1 MQAPMQMQMPMGGMG
16 GQWTKELGGAGGTKF
31 C

>member
-1 MQAPMQMQMPMGGMG
+1 MQGPMQMPFGGMG
-16 GQWTKELGGAGGTKF
+16 GQWTKELGGTGGTKF

>member
-1 MQAPMQMQMPMGGMG
+1 MQGPMQMPMGGMG
-16 GQWTKELGGAGGTKF
+16 GVWTKELGGPGGTKF